1 MSQKTDILKYF
12 SRFLYNSKLTFSPLS
27 HKHSVSDIENLV
39 EYTSEEKEKLKN
51 IETGATR
58 VIVDDT
64 LLVSGRA
71 ADAKIVGDRI
81 MQVEETVS
89 EFKSIVAWRYCYSFV
104 VAKLQIKITSKIMIV
119 GFKTDCCAHKLTSNL
134 LLA

>member
-89 EFKSIVAWRYCYSFV
+89 EFKSIV
-104 VAKLQIKITSKIMIV
+104 ITA
-119 GFKTDCCAHKLTSNL
+119 TDDNNGNVIINFSSQASISDDNNGNVTVEN
-134 LLA
+134 

>member
-89 EFKSIVAWRYCYSFV
+89 EFKSIVITATDDNNGNVIVNFSFQASISDDNNGNV
-104 VAKLQIKITSKIMIV
+104 TVE
-119 GFKTDCCAHKLTSNL
+119 N
-134 LLA
+134 